1 MTTEN
6 SSKPTTLFKLKSGNH
21 EVELRDWLTGREKR
35 LIKNAL
41 WGGKNMTI
49 KDGKGES
56 DPVPMEDMD
65 ASTDKTI
72 ELMVVSIDGSREN
85 ILDTVLDMHSNDY
98 DELMDKIEEITKPV
112 DKSKKAGGPSST
124 KS

>member
-1 MTTEN
+1 MTSEIST
-6 SSKPTTLFKLKSGNH
+6 KPTTEYKLKSGNH
-21 EVELRDWLTGREKR
+21 TVVLRDYLTGREKR
-35 LIKNAL
+35 SIKNAL

-72 ELMVVSIDGSREN
+72 ELMVVSIDGSSEN

-112 DKSKKAGGPSST
+112 EKEKKAGGPKST
-124 KS
+124 KG